1 VVLGG
6 VPFQQSI
13 LCHSNKPWISF
24 RVRGLAAPKHTI
36 SVSFRTGMQAGQAAM
51 ENPGGVVFRPVQK
64 IYEPT
69 FWPAQHFY
77 HLQDRQTG
85 RGVAF
90 LLRLP
95 GAVAYRP
102 GERVVELVALRNAT
116 REKAYGFIN
125 LPACP
130 AEGHEKAEF
139 TFQFALAFTEA
150 GDWQANRLPQLAR
163 EYARQPWLEDEES
176 ALQSQI
182 AERVLLSSP
191 DAWLEALKPA
201 WRGEGW
207 IARIGSF
214 LPAGAL
220 VRFGLRDFPIRSAFL
235 CDARER
241 DLQPLPVLDH
251 QVELVLE
258 SSFTTLRLLA

>member
-1 VVLGG
+1 
-6 VPFQQSI
+6 
-13 LCHSNKPWISF
+13 
-24 RVRGLAAPKHTI
+24 
-36 SVSFRTGMQAGQAAM
+36 M
-51 ENPGGVVFRPVQK
+51 ENPGGVVTRPVKK

-69 FWPAQHFY
+69 FWPVQHFY
-77 HLQDRQTG
+77 HLQDRGTG
-85 RGVAF
+85 RGLVF

-102 GERVVELVALRNAT
+102 QERAVELIALRNAT
-116 REKAYGFIN
+116 REKVRGLIN

-163 EYARQPWLEDEES
+163 DFARQPWLEDAES

-182 AERVLLSSP
+182 AAQVLLSSP

-207 IARIGSF
+207 IARLGSF
-214 LPAGAL
+214 SLVGER
-220 VRFGLRDFPIRSAFL
+220 VRFGLRGIPIRAAYL

-241 DLQPLPVLDH
+241 DLHPLQVVED
-251 QVELVLE
+251 QVELILE
-258 SSFTTLRLLA
+258 HSFTTLRLIV